1 MTDKILVHD
10 TETEKIVLGTILTIP
25 TTFGSVQEFLTEDCF
40 YDHKNKNIWNAIKA
54 ITDEGEQPNVMTML
68 AYFSKHPTLG
78 IMPADYAGLG
88 FAGIGVEK
96 MAIRLQELAQRR
108 KLWKIGMELVQV
120 GITESGDDIDSIR
133 EKTKEKVDKVF
144 DTATS
149 EIIDLREA
157 YSQLTDKI
165 FMQRN
170 TPEHMLSGTPTG
182 YNIIDKD
189 GGLQKGDFIILAAAS
204 GQGKTSFA
212 LNVIT
217 NAIDQGTQVGMFSL
231 EMQGYRLAARIAA
244 IKTGVNAKALLSNAR
259 TLTAGELNRVND
271 AMNSTQL
278 ENLHIGEQTAMSIEN
293 IIVGIRT
300 MKAKYSIEGVVIDYL
315 QRIENKSRKNGT
327 AAEQLSDMTRRLKNI
342 ALELDIWVIALSQ
355 LSGISKAEPRPDIFK
370 LYGSKNMAA
379 DADLIIEFYRPEYY
393 DAQLPEPYQN
403 KDAKNMAFFEIVK
416 GRNVGNSECLMRFK
430 PELTKFE
437 DIDGYIPDAENAGR
451 CQQTFAK
458 GKNDGILPF

>member
-1 MTDKILVHD
+1 MKDAIQLVND
-10 TETEKIVLGTILTIP
+10 YETEKIVLGTILTFP
-25 TTFGSVQEFLTEDCF
+25 MTYGNVQEFLSDDCF
-40 YDHKNKNIWNAIKA
+40 YNAKNRTIWNAIKA
-54 ITDEGEQPNVMTML
+54 VVNTGEQPNIMTLL
-68 AYFSKHPTLG
+68 AYFSKHPHLD
-78 IMPADYAGLG
+78 IKPEDYASLG
-88 FAGIGVEK
+88 YAGIGVES

-108 KLWKIGMELVQV
+108 NLWKIGMELVQI
-120 GITESGDDIDSIR
+120 GTTESGDDIDKIR
-133 EKTKEKVDKVF
+133 ENTKEKVDKVF
-144 DTATS
+144 ECATS

-157 YSQLTDKI
+157 YDQLADKI

-170 TPEHMLSGTPTG
+170 APENTLSGTPTG
-182 YNIIDKD
+182 YDIIDKD

-212 LNVIT
+212 LNIIT
-217 NAIDQGTQVGMFSL
+217 NAIEQGTQIGMFSL

-244 IKTGVNAKALLSNAR
+244 IKTGVNAKSLLSNAKL
-259 TLTAGELNRVND
+259 LTAGELNRVND
-271 AMNSTQL
+271 AMNASAL

-300 MKAKYSIEGVVIDYL
+300 MKAKHNIDGVVIDYL
-315 QRIENKSRKNGT
+315 QRIENKSKGRST

-355 LSGISKAEPRPDIFK
+355 LSGITKAEPRPDIYK

-393 DAQLPEPYQN
+393 EAQLPEPYKAVQP
-403 KDAKNMAFFEIVK
+403 KNMAFFEIVK
-416 GRNVGNSECLMRFK
+416 GRNVGNSECLMRFI

-437 DIDGYIPDAENAGR
+437 DLNETPKEIIEQR
-451 CQQTFAK
+451 TFAT
-458 GKNDGILPF
+458 GKNDDKMPF

>member
-1 MTDKILVHD
+1 MEDKQLVND
-10 TETEKIVLGTILTIP
+10 YETEKIVLGTILSFPNTLCEI
-25 TTFGSVQEFLTEDCF
+25 QEFITDDCF
-40 YDHKNKNIWNAIKA
+40 YSAKNRTIWNAIKHVS
-54 ITDEGEQPNVMTML
+54 DNGEQPNLMTLL
-68 AYFSKHPTLG
+68 AYFSKHPHLN
-78 IMPADYAGLG
+78 IKPADYAELG
-88 FAGIGVEK
+88 YTGIGVEQ

-120 GITESGDDIDSIR
+120 GVTESGDDIDRIR
-133 EKTKEKVDKVF
+133 ERTKSEVDKVF
-144 DTATS
+144 ESATS

-157 YSQLTDKI
+157 YGQLADRI

-170 TPEHMLSGTPTG
+170 APEEVLSGTPTG

-212 LNVIT
+212 MNIIT
-217 NAIDQGTQVGMFSL
+217 NAIEQGTQIGMFSL
-231 EMQGYRLAARIAA
+231 EMQGYKLAARIAA

-271 AMNSTQL
+271 AMNASAL

-293 IIVGIRT
+293 ILVGIRT
-300 MKAKYSIEGVVIDYL
+300 MKAKYNVEGVVIDYL
-315 QRIENKSRKNGT
+315 QRIENKSKSRST

-355 LSGISKAEPRPDIFK
+355 LSGITKADPRPDIYK
-370 LYGSKNMAA
+370 LYGSKNMSA
-379 DADLIIEFYRPEYY
+379 DADIIIEFYRPEYY
-393 DAQLPEPYQN
+393 EASLPEPYQGTP
-403 KDAKNMAFFEIVK
+403 AKNMAFFEVVK
-416 GRNVGNSECLMRFK
+416 GRNVGNSQCLMRFM

-437 DIDGYIPDAENAGR
+437 DIPKPQKEQKTFVAGN
-451 CQQTFAK
+451 
-458 GKNDGILPF
+458 NDDKMPF